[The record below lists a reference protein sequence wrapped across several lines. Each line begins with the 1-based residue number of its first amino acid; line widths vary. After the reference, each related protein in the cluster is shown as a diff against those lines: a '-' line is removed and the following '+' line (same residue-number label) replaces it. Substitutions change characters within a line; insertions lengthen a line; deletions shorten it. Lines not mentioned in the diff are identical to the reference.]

1 MQAVQS
7 SKILQNIFFGPKKDK
22 NQQWK
27 FIGKLTLKSIFRSI
41 FWDAIKMFVKRY
53 KSDHHT
59 SLRSPRHPFYVEGP
73 GKIKFF
79 LGPCSSFMR
88 ILINVEKSVIIVL
101 QSLVLRRCLSWF
113 RLSAT
118 PIHQFLFQTFE
129 IVSVSKNEKAAF
141 SEITAKK

>member
-1 MQAVQS
+1 MMKNRE
-7 SKILQNIFFGPKKDK
+7 SKVVIQKINI
-22 NQQWK
+22 
-27 FIGKLTLKSIFRSI
+27 ICTRSGVI
-41 FWDAIKMFVKRY
+41 DQMTTKGCLINLSTTTIKMFVKRY

-79 LGPCSSFMR
+79 LGSCSSFMR

-118 PIHQFLFQTFE
+118 PIRQFLFQTFE
-129 IVSVSKNEKAAF
+129 ISVSVSKNEKAAF